1 VKSKVRKVGEVTVVD
16 LEGKITIGAGD
27 VVLRDTIKELAD
39 NGVRKILLNLGEV
52 GYMDSSGVGE
62 LVAAYTSIAN
72 RGGQLKLLNVTK
84 KIQDLLQITQLLTVF
99 ETYDNEAEALASYR
113 S

>member
-1 VKSKVRKVGEVTVVD
+1 MKSKVRKVGEVTVVD

-27 VVLRDTIKELAD
+27 VVLRDTIKELVDHGA
-39 NGVRKILLNLGEV
+39 RKILLNLGEV
-52 GYMDSSGVGE
+52 NYMDSSGVGE
-62 LVAAYTSIAN
+62 LVAAYTSVAN

-99 ETYDNEAEALASYR
+99 ETFDREAEAVASYR